1 MLDNNSS
8 LNSSIKER
16 VEHNLKY
23 NDDTIFANLDIFKDI
38 GEVSHKVH
46 GKKDKFNAS
55 SLLAV
60 KFQDISVSDDE
71 QKCEYENDLFEEKP
85 IFKVDESLSIIKNNN
100 EYDSIGDSIKRPNI
114 IKGLEQINAEIAYM
128 SEDMSQDLL
137 ELNQD

>member
-1 MLDNNSS
+1 MHKTQKKPQALKSCFKESKSNKRVTFKERLLDNDSS

-38 GEVSHKVH
+38 GEVDQKVH

-60 KFQDISVSDDE
+60 KF
-71 QKCEYENDLFEEKP
+71 
-85 IFKVDESLSIIKNNN
+85 
-100 EYDSIGDSIKRPNI
+100 
-114 IKGLEQINAEIAYM
+114 
-128 SEDMSQDLL
+128 
-137 ELNQD
+137 